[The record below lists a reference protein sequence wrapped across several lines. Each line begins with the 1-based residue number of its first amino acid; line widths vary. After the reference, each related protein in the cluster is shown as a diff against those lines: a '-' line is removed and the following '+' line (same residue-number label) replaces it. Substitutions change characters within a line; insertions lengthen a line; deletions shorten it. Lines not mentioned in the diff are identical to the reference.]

1 MGKSAVIIGN
11 GLFPKK
17 EYPLYLL
24 GQADHIICCDGAFSN
39 YLRHSRSAGVTRLPD
54 AIIGDMDSLSPAAQK
69 EYGSLIVRVDDQD
82 TNDQTKAFRHVI
94 GNFRDVTDIF
104 FLAATGKREDHTIGN
119 MSLLMEYAGY
129 PEVTD
134 RGIRLQ
140 MISDFSTIL
149 PVTDSISMECG
160 QGRAISI
167 FSPDSSLRICSE
179 GLRWPTDNVVF
190 DNWWKASLNRASE
203 DTVKLTFSHPSIAL
217 IVMD

>member
-1 MGKSAVIIGN
+1 MGKSAAIIGN

-217 IVMD
+217 IIMD